1 MIPIVI
7 PTSLASFTKSLFLVP
22 PSFAPHQIYL
32 LLVAVCPIATFEGC
46 FQVNA
51 LYGVQ

>member
-7 PTSLASFTKSLFLVP
+7 PTSLASFTKSFVLVP

-32 LLVAVCPIATFEGC
+32 PLLVLYPSAKFEGC
-46 FQVNA
+46 SFSGERFV
-51 LYGVQ
+51 